1 MRTDPLF
8 QPVMS
13 EVRSTRTVSLSFNDQ
28 TLEVPAG
35 ISVAAALLMSGIN
48 RFRATPV
55 SESPRAPYC
64 MMGVC
69 FECLVDIDGVPNRQ
83 SCLIEVA
90 DGMRIRS
97 QEGARDLIFQ
107 PGDVQNA
114 DVQNADVQTASVQTV
129 EVQS

>member
-13 EVRSTRTVSLSFNDQ
+13 EVRSSRTVSLSFNDQ
-28 TLEVPAG
+28 TITVPAG

-69 FECLVDIDGVPNRQ
+69 FECLVEIDGVPNRQ
-83 SCLIEVA
+83 SCLIDVA
-90 DGMRIRS
+90 EGMRIRS

-107 PGDVQNA
+107 AGDA
-114 DVQNADVQTASVQTV
+114 QTPSVQTV
-129 EVQS
+129 EVQP

>member
-1 MRTDPLF
+1 MRTDSLF
-8 QPVMS
+8 QPVTS

-28 TLEVPAG
+28 SLEVPAG

-83 SCLIEVA
+83 SCLIDVA

-107 PGDVQNA
+107 PGDVHTA
-114 DVQNADVQTASVQTV
+114 SVQTASVQTV

>member
-1 MRTDPLF
+1 MRTDSLF
-8 QPVMS
+8 QPVTS
-13 EVRSTRTVSLSFNDQ
+13 EVRATRTVSLTFNDQ
-28 TLEVPAG
+28 AMTVPAG
-35 ISVAAALLMSGIN
+35 ITVAAALLMSGIS

-90 DGMRIRS
+90 EGMRIHS
-97 QEGARDLIFQ
+97 QEGARDLVFQ
-107 PGDVQNA
+107 PMNVQ
-114 DVQNADVQTASVQTV
+114 VV

>member
-8 QPVMS
+8 QPVSS
-13 EVRSTRTVSLSFNDQ
+13 EARTTRTVSLTFNEQ
-28 TLEVPAG
+28 ALTVPAG
-35 ISVAAALLMSGIN
+35 ISVAAALLMSGVN

-90 DGMRIRS
+90 EGMRIRS
-97 QEGARDLIFQ
+97 QEGARDLMFQ
-107 PGDVQNA
+107 AAAVQIMDVKSMDAKNMEA
-114 DVQNADVQTASVQTV
+114 
-129 EVQS
+129 QS

>member
-114 DVQNADVQTASVQTV
+114 DVQTASVQTV